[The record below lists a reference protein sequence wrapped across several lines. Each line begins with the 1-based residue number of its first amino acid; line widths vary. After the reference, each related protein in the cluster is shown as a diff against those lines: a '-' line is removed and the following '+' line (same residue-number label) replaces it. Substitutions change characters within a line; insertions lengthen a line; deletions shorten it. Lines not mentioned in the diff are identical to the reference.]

1 MQSWGDLAPLVALL
15 LSFPLALPRAPEAVL
30 PWVCHHFFP
39 FLIWRTKNTLFLG
52 FGQCRIQDQNC
63 VKTIYT
69 TEKEQHAGYT
79 IFWLQWSWT
88 CKTCKKTFFITLGL
102 KNAKR
107 ALQWC
112 LQPPQSQW
120 ALFFFSPFSL
130 WFLHKAFFPL
140 TSSIFQSLTSK
151 LTINLKLGKLSSI
164 DFLHKM

>member
-1 MQSWGDLAPLVALL
+1 VALL

-39 FLIWRTKNTLFLG
+39 FFIWRTKNTLFLG
-52 FGQCRIQDQNC
+52 FGQCRIQDQNR

-79 IFWLQWSWT
+79 IFWPQWSWT

-120 ALFFFSPFSL
+120 ALFFFPPLLSMIRSQSFFSTKL
-130 WFLHKAFFPL
+130 LHLPI
-140 TSSIFQSLTSK
+140 SS
-151 LTINLKLGKLSSI
+151 
-164 DFLHKM
+164 